1 MSEKSEKAKELFLKG
16 YNCAQS
22 VSAVF
27 ADNYGINQND
37 ILKMSC
43 GFGGGMRNAE
53 VCGAVSGA
61 VMVIG
66 MKYGNGSMNSPDA
79 NAFCY
84 QKTVEFTNMFRKKN
98 NSIICRELL
107 GVDIFKDDGMK
118 KAQDANL
125 FQTTCID
132 MITDAVNILEQLQ
145 Y

>member
-1 MSEKSEKAKELFLKG
+1 MSEKSNKAKELFLQG
-16 YNCAQS
+16 YNCAQA

-27 ADNYGINQND
+27 ADNYGISQND

-43 GFGGGMRNAE
+43 GFGGGIRSAE

-66 MKYGNGSMNSPDA
+66 MKYGNGTVNSPEVKA
-79 NAFCY
+79 SCY
-84 QKTVEFTNMFRKKN
+84 EKTVEFINMFREKN
-98 NSIICRELL
+98 KSIVCRDLL
-107 GVDIFKDDGMK
+107 GLDIFKDDGMK
-118 KAQDANL
+118 KAQEANL

-132 MITDAVNILEQLQ
+132 MITDAVNLLEQLQ

>member
-79 NAFCY
+79 KAFCY

>member
-1 MSEKSEKAKELFLKG
+1 MSDKSDKARELFLTG
-16 YNCAQS
+16 YNCAQA

-27 ADNYGINQND
+27 ADNYGITQDD

-53 VCGAVSGA
+53 VCGVVSGA

-66 MKYGNGSMNSPDA
+66 MKYGNGSSNSPEA
-79 NAFCY
+79 KAFCY
-84 QKTVEFTNMFRKKN
+84 QKTVEFTKRFREKN
-98 NSIICRELL
+98 GSIICRELL
-107 GVDIFKDDGMK
+107 GADISKADGMK
-118 KAQDANL
+118 KAQEANL

-132 MITDAVNILEQLQ
+132 MITDAVDLLEQLQ